1 MDLDLSTV
9 VISPWDNDKGI
20 VSTPPRSNF
29 ESQARDRSASLA
41 SQRTTTPRTRSKSNP
56 AARASDTRDNDDDD
70 LLGEWQ
76 INTDSD
82 GLRSSFNRK
91 TFDETA
97 VDFATRGGQLDM
109 DSGSQRQRS
118 RNGSSPKPPMIPM
131 RKELRDGLEDGIP
144 RAIAL
149 FEFAAAVSGDLSFK
163 KGDVIV
169 VTKGDKRDEWWTGR
183 NTRTGSSGIFP

>member
-1 MDLDLSTV
+1 
-9 VISPWDNDKGI
+9 
-20 VSTPPRSNF
+20 
-29 ESQARDRSASLA
+29 
-41 SQRTTTPRTRSKSNP
+41 
-56 AARASDTRDNDDDD
+56 
-70 LLGEWQ
+70 
-76 INTDSD
+76 
-82 GLRSSFNRK
+82 
-91 TFDETA
+91 
-97 VDFATRGGQLDM
+97 
-109 DSGSQRQRS
+109 
-118 RNGSSPKPPMIPM
+118 MIPM